1 MRKYVSGVICTV
13 AAVAVG
19 ICLTYEQNWHFG
31 EGHIIV
37 LVVLIVGVAA
47 AWLNARR
54 KGYRG

>member
-1 MRKYVSGVICTV
+1 MRKYVSVATCTV

-31 EGHIIV
+31 AVHIIG